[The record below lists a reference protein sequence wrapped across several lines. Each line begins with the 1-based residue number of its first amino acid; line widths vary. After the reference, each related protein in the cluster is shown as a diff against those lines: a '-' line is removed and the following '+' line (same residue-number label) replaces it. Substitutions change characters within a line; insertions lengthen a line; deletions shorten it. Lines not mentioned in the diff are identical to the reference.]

1 MIQPGIN
8 YVPLTPL
15 SFLERSAYVFPE
27 KTAVIYNET
36 WYTYRQF
43 SQRIH
48 RLAHAL
54 QKAGITKG
62 DRVAFLVPN
71 IPPLLEAHYGVPLA
85 GGILVAINIR
95 LSPEEIA
102 YIINHSEAKAF
113 FVDTEFAHFI
123 RPLQGKMKSVT
134 IWVNVVDG
142 NPGMIQPSFLLPGP
156 DYEAFLQEGK
166 EESPGIWPEDENE
179 TITLNY
185 TSGTTG
191 KPKGVMY
198 THRGAYLN
206 ALGDALELGLNSRS
220 VYLWT
225 LPMFHCN
232 GWCFTWG
239 VTATGGTH
247 VCLRKVDPEK
257 VFQLIEKEQVSH
269 FCGAPVVLIN
279 LAHHPMAPHI
289 RFSHPVKVATGGA
302 PPSPTII
309 QKMEGMG
316 IQVIHLYGLTETY
329 GPNTI
334 CEWQSNWDH
343 LDPETRARLMAR
355 QGVPHI
361 TAKPF
366 CVADADMK
374 EVPADGKTMGEVLIR
389 GNTVM
394 KGYFK
399 DPEATEAAFQGG
411 WFHSGDLAVL
421 YPDGYME
428 LKDRKKDI
436 IISGGE
442 NISTIE
448 VENVLYKHPQV
459 LEAAVIA
466 IPDEKWG
473 EVPKAFVTP
482 KPGTHPTEQDLINFC
497 REHLAHYKCPKVV
510 EFCELPKT
518 STGKIQK
525 YILREKE
532 WKGYEK
538 RVH

>member
-1 MIQPGIN
+1 
-8 YVPLTPL
+8 
-15 SFLERSAYVFPE
+15 
-27 KTAVIYNET
+27 
-36 WYTYRQF
+36 
-43 SQRIH
+43 
-48 RLAHAL
+48 LAHAL
-54 QKAGITKG
+54 QKVGVTKG

-102 YIINHSEAKAF
+102 YIINHAEAKAF
-113 FVDTEFAHFI
+113 FVDSEFARFI
-123 RPLQGKMKSVT
+123 QPFQEKMKRVT
-134 IWVNVVDG
+134 TWVNVVDE
-142 NPGMIQPSFLLPGP
+142 NTGMTPSSPLLPGP
-156 DYEAFLQEGK
+156 DYETFLQEGK
-166 EESPGIWPEDENE
+166 EESPGTWPEDENE
-179 TITLNY
+179 TITINY

-191 KPKGVMY
+191 QPKGVMY

-247 VCLRKVDPEK
+247 VCLRKVDPEQ
-257 VFQLIEKEQVSH
+257 VFRLIEKEQVSH
-269 FCGAPVVLIN
+269 FCGAPVVLIG
-279 LAHHPMAPHI
+279 LAHHPMANQI
-289 RFSHPVKVATGGA
+289 RFSHPIKVATGGA

-329 GPNTI
+329 GPNTV
-334 CEWQSNWDH
+334 CEWQPHWDN
-343 LDPETRARLMAR
+343 LDQETRARLMAR
-355 QGVPHI
+355 QGVSHI
-361 TAKPF
+361 TAEPF
-366 CVADADMK
+366 RVVDAHLN
-374 EVPADGKTMGEVLIR
+374 EVPADGKTMGEVVMR

-421 YPDGYME
+421 HPDGYME

-448 VENVLYKHPQV
+448 VENVLYKHPHV

-525 YILREKE
+525 YVLREKE

>member
-8 YVPLTPL
+8 YIPLTPL
-15 SFLERSAYVFPE
+15 SFLERSSYVFPE

-36 WYTYRQF
+36 RYTYRQF
-43 SQRIH
+43 SQRVH

-54 QKAGITKG
+54 QKVGVTKG

-102 YIINHSEAKAF
+102 YIINHAEAKAF
-113 FVDTEFAHFI
+113 FVDSEFARFI
-123 RPLQGKMKSVT
+123 QPFQEKMKRVT
-134 IWVNVVDG
+134 TWVNVVDE
-142 NPGMIQPSFLLPGP
+142 NTGMTPSSPLLPGP
-156 DYEAFLQEGK
+156 DYETFLQEGK
-166 EESPGIWPEDENE
+166 EESPGTWPEDENE
-179 TITLNY
+179 TITINY

-191 KPKGVMY
+191 QPKGVMY

-247 VCLRKVDPEK
+247 VCLRKVDPEQ
-257 VFQLIEKEQVSH
+257 VFRLIEKEQVSH
-269 FCGAPVVLIN
+269 FCGAPVVLIG
-279 LAHHPMAPHI
+279 LAHHPMANQI
-289 RFSHPVKVATGGA
+289 RFSHPIKVATGGA

-329 GPNTI
+329 GPNTV
-334 CEWQSNWDH
+334 CEWQPHWDN
-343 LDPETRARLMAR
+343 LDQETRARLMAR
-355 QGVPHI
+355 QGVSHI
-361 TAKPF
+361 TAEPF
-366 CVADADMK
+366 RVVDAHLN
-374 EVPADGKTMGEVLIR
+374 EVPADGKTMGEVVMR

-421 YPDGYME
+421 HPDGYME

-448 VENVLYKHPQV
+448 VENVLYKHPHV

-525 YILREKE
+525 YVLREKE